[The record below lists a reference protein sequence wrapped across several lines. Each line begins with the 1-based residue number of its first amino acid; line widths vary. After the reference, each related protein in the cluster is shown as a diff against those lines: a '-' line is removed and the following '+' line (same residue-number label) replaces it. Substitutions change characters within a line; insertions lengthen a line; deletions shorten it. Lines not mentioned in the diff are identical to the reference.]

1 MISADGRYV
10 AFYSSAD
17 NLGPDDDVSVWDVFV
32 RDRKLGTT
40 ERVSA
45 SADGT
50 KGNDDSVGATLSADG
65 RLVAFESWADN
76 LVPGD
81 TNGWADIFVRTR

>member
-1 MISADGRYV
+1 MQV
-10 AFYSSAD
+10 
-17 NLGPDDDVSVWDVFV
+17 
-32 RDRKLGTT
+32 T

-50 KGNDDSVGATLSADG
+50 KGNDDSVAATLSADG

-81 TNGWADIFVRTR
+81 TNGWAAPAPIRTWSHSV